1 MKSFT
6 HKLLLIAL
14 LLTALPLRA
23 AELTISA
30 AASLTN
36 AFGEI
41 GKAYEESDAESK
53 VLFNFG
59 ASGSLLQQIAR
70 GAPVDVFATAD
81 LETMDRA
88 QKQDLIQRDTRVNF
102 AANALVLIV
111 PGPPGQAVAGLADLS
126 RPEVARI
133 GLGIPG
139 SVPAGRYAKEVLE
152 SAGLWESLKGKYVFG
167 QNVRQVLDYVA
178 RGEVDAGIVYRTDA
192 RLQKGNVTIVAEL
205 PATTP
210 ILYPISVV
218 KGSSNERLA
227 RRFIAFVRSDRGQR
241 ILAKYGFQTP

>member
-1 MKSFT
+1 MKSFSD
-6 HKLLLIAL
+6 KLLLVAL

-23 AELTISA
+23 ADLTVSA
-30 AASLTN
+30 AASLAS

-41 GKAYEESDAESK
+41 GKAYERSNPGSK

-88 QKQDLIQRDTRVNF
+88 QKQNLIQQDTRVNF

-111 PGPPGQAVAGLADLS
+111 PSPPGQAVAGLADLS
-126 RPEVARI
+126 SPAVARI

-139 SVPAGRYAKEVLE
+139 SVPAGRYAREVLE

-178 RGEVDAGIVYRTDA
+178 RGEVDAGMVYRTDA
-192 RLQKGNVTIVAEL
+192 RLLKGKVHIVAEL
-205 PATTP
+205 PAKIR

-218 KGSSNERLA
+218 KGGSNAPSA
-227 RRFIAFVRSDRGQR
+227 RAFIAFLSSDPGQT